1 MLRSHAGSRHDGAG
15 REGESK
21 GSGSSAKDSDHV
33 DVRFWFEALFEDL
46 RGEAGEDV
54 GRPHA
59 KYPYT
64 LICGLLP
71 ISDWFYLSILAFSCT
86 HTRGL
91 NDAGQVHKYLSA
103 RYYYHRTETI
113 FS

>member
-1 MLRSHAGSRHDGAG
+1 M
-15 REGESK
+15 K
-21 GSGSSAKDSDHV
+21 
-33 DVRFWFEALFEDL
+33 
-46 RGEAGEDV
+46 AGEDV
-54 GRPHA
+54 GRRHA

-71 ISDWFYLSILAFSCT
+71 ISELVLSILASSCT

-91 NDAGQVHKYLSA
+91 NDAGQPHKYLSA